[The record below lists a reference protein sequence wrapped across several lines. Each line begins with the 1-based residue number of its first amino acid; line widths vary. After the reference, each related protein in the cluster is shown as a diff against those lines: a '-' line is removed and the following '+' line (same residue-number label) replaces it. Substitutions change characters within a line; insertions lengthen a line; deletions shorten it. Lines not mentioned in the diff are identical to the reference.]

1 MKNKPGLKMLF
12 AVFSLILIGSTGAL
26 AQKETN
32 KKIDCAQVADK
43 EVVLAVYDKIKAK
56 YADQIRHINVR
67 VSADKV
73 VTIEGWTTTKSVK
86 KDIEKMAKK
95 IKCVKSIVNK
105 LTIGIGGGCGP
116 GQKQC
121 GDICIYEKETCNICL
136 VASDKGCLEN

>member
-1 MKNKPGLKMLF
+1 MKNKLGVKMLF
-12 AVFSLILIGSTGAL
+12 AVFSLILICSIGAS
-26 AQKETN
+26 AQKEKN
-32 KKIDCAQVADK
+32 KKIDCAQMTEK
-43 EVVLAVYDKIKAK
+43 EVVLAVYEQIKAK

-73 VTIEGWTTTKSVK
+73 ITIEGWTTTKGVK

-95 IKCVKSIVNK
+95 IKCGKVVNN

-136 VASDKGCLEN
+136 VASDKSCLEN